1 MVIVVDGLG
10 RTEEEIEALI
20 AEQVAA
26 HKARQEERERV
37 QDSVSQ

>member
-10 RTEEEIEALI
+10 RTEAEIEQLI

-26 HKARQEERERV
+26 HKARKEEHENV
-37 QDSVSQ
+37 QDNVSQ

>member
-26 HKARQEERERV
+26 HKARQEGQER
-37 QDSVSQ
+37 QDDSL

>member
-20 AEQVAA
+20 AEQIAA
-26 HKARQEERERV
+26 HKARQKERENV
-37 QDSVSQ
+37 QDTVSE

>member
-20 AEQVAA
+20 AEQLAA
-26 HKARQEERERV
+26 HKARQAEQER
-37 QDSVSQ
+37 QNDSL

>member
-37 QDSVSQ
+37 QDSIPE